1 MPVPD
6 ATDAAPRG
14 PVDGVAL
21 PRLATIR
28 TRARRRGQEVVV
40 VVVSVDNADEV
51 VAARGWDALTA
62 VVDTLVW
69 RGTSLAGADLLG
81 TTERGLTLAVSAAAD
96 QVEDATRRLAHLL
109 DDLVDAP
116 GGPLWASLRV
126 AAHRCR
132 AGERS
137 AECASAARAALT
149 AARPVGTLRWSSPG
163 PDTTRE
169 GELVTDLALALLG
182 DPEQVGVAYQPVVDL
197 ATSETVG
204 AEALVRWTHPRLGP
218 VSALTVVHLAESHG
232 LISRLGRTVLARALA
247 TAAGSDLPPGFRLH
261 VNVSPFEL
269 REAAYV
275 DGVLGA
281 LDEHGL
287 PPSLLLLELTE
298 TALMADEGEIRPVLE
313 ELCQAGVGI
322 GIDDFG
328 TGYSSIA
335 RLMDLPAHTV
345 KLDRSLSRD
354 IATSPEAFDLL
365 GSVLRMLRTTQR
377 RVVAEG
383 IESAV
388 QVAHLRAL
396 GCVLGQGYAL
406 GRPGEWPL
414 EARGPAEGQPG
425 EGSSPD
431 SSQPLKASRF
441 AVGSPRRRRHSHSL
455 RIEEANPS
463 SRIGLNDS
471 SA

>member
-1 MPVPD
+1 M
-6 ATDAAPRG
+6 AALPAPEAAEDLPRG
-14 PVDGVAL
+14 PVEGVVV

-28 TRARRRGQEVVV
+28 TRARRRRHEVVV

-51 VAARGWDALTA
+51 VAARGWETLAS
-62 VVDTLVW
+62 VVETLVW
-69 RGTSLAGADLLG
+69 RGTSLAEADLLG
-81 TTERGLTLAVSAAAD
+81 TTERGLTLAVAAPAD
-96 QVEDATRRLAHLL
+96 EVEDATRRLAHVL
-109 DDLVDAP
+109 DDLVDTP

-137 AECASAARAALT
+137 AECVSAARAALT
-149 AARPVGTLRWSSPG
+149 AGRPSGALRWSSPAPG
-163 PDTTRE
+163 TTRE

-182 DPEQVGVAYQPVVDL
+182 DLEQVGLAYQPVVDL
-197 ATSETVG
+197 GTSLPVG

-218 VSALTVVHLAESHG
+218 VPALTVVHLAESHG
-232 LISRLGRTVLARALA
+232 LIARLGRAVLARSLA
-247 TAAGSDLPPGFRLH
+247 TASGSELPPGFRLH

-269 REAAYV
+269 REPGYV

-313 ELCQAGVGI
+313 ELCQAGIGI

-396 GCVLGQGYAL
+396 GCLLGQGYAL
-406 GRPGEWPL
+406 GRPGDWPL
-414 EARGPAEGQPG
+414 DSSPDSSS
-425 EGSSPD
+425 GSSPD
-431 SSQPLKASRF
+431 SSQPRKASRL

-455 RIEEANPS
+455 RIEDAKPS
-463 SRIGLNDS
+463 SKIVLNDS